1 MYTKEKRAE
10 HFCIHRSR
18 RSRRKFDLVSVG
30 VKMQFPKQSK
40 KNCKT
45 ELWQNR
51 RGKSGDRRV
60 RKPSVMILQIQ
71 KRCHALQS
79 SGRMIQS
86 NNNNALNARMASRGS
101 ILKVNRGNAKQNRVK
116 WQGRRVVKVE
126 NLFTGIVQGK
136 AVVKRIDRKGNDFQ
150 SLDVEFPG
158 GSIDGVQIGGS
169 VAINGTCLTVVETR
183 PEEKVARFDVIEETL
198 RRTNLGGLVENS
210 NVNFERSAKMGDEI
224 GGHTVSGHV
233 HTIARVVSVEKT
245 EDNVRMEFKLDDS
258 SWAKYILPKGFVA
271 VDGCSLTVGNVS
283 SEDGVF
289 CVYLIPE
296 TLR

>member
-1 MYTKEKRAE
+1 MMMLVQKQ
-10 HFCIHRSR
+10 CIA
-18 RSRRKFDLVSVG
+18 LVSWG
-30 VKMQFPKQSK
+30 
-40 KNCKT
+40 
-45 ELWQNR
+45 
-51 RGKSGDRRV
+51 RV
-60 RKPSVMILQIQ
+60 TRSNSNIDTNISII
-71 KRCHALQS
+71 S
-79 SGRMIQS
+79 SG
-86 NNNNALNARMASRGS
+86 S
-101 ILKVNRGNAKQNRVK
+101 IFKANVVKVRQNRVT

-136 AVVKRIDRKGNDFQ
+136 AVVKRIDRKGNEFQ

-158 GSIDGVQIGGS
+158 CSIDGVQIGGS

-183 PEEKVARFDVIEETL
+183 PGEKVARFDVIEETL

-245 EDNVRMEFKLDDS
+245 EDNVKMEFKLDDV
-258 SWAKYILPKGFVA
+258 SWAKYILPKGFIA

-283 SEDGVF
+283 YEDGVF

-296 TLR
+296 TLRYVS